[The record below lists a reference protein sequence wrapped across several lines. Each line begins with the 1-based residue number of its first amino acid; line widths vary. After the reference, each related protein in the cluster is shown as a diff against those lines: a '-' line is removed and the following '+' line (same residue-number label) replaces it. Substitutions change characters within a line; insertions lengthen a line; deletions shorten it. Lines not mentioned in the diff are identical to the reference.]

1 MLSDIRACGISRYR
15 PWVYANAPKKTEN
28 PKKTCRERMR
38 SKRMEISR
46 KRDSALTVPRYRQYL
61 DNAESCEQRAAA
73 AQDRDAKA
81 TFTLAANCWRELA
94 RYHVQPAFEFQTEA
108 S

>member
-1 MLSDIRACGISRYR
+1 MLSDICACR
-15 PWVYANAPKKTEN
+15 
-28 PKKTCRERMR
+28 
-38 SKRMEISR
+38 ISR
-46 KRDSALTVPRYRQYL
+46 KKNGVLAVPRYRQCL
-61 DNAESCEQRAAA
+61 DTAEYCEQQAAA

-94 RYHVQPAFEFQTEA
+94 RHHVQPAFEFQTEA